1 MNTSTTQS
9 GRPRLSAVVLD
20 SPEPPELAT
29 FYRHLLGMEPEQ
41 WSPDWIVL
49 RDPDGGVGISFQR
62 EAAYVPPRWPQSPG
76 EQQVQDHLDIA
87 VDDLAAGV
95 AHAVAAGA
103 ELFEFQPQDT
113 VRVMRDP
120 HGHVFCLYLPE

>member
-62 EAAYVPPRWPQSPG
+62 ETAYVPPRWPQRPG

-87 VDDLAAGV
+87 VDDLDAGV